1 MDLRVSRTLS
11 IPAVELEWRFSR
23 ASGPGGQHVNT
34 SSTRVELSWNIAAS
48 HTLSPGQRERLLER
62 LSSRLTDGN
71 ITVSAA
77 EQRSQLL
84 NRRSAQEKLG
94 QIIAAALAP
103 ESAQAQGNEA
113 NEGIPTPP
121 LGDQG
126 PALADQG
133 AAAAADPVIRGGAR
147 SVDECA
153 AIGAA
158 PMPARFHQFPAKRGA
173 MPRRNGSYF
182 GSWPLAVGPT
192 HRAQGLSG
200 WDSDSAVER
209 SWSRWRKG
217 MTSPR
222 RSRSGTP
229 GPPSGR
235 WIIRRGGGA

>member
-103 ESAQAQGNEA
+103 DPPKRRATKPTKGSQRRRLETKAQRSQTKAQRRR
-113 NEGIPTPP
+113 PT
-121 LGDQG
+121 L
-126 PALADQG
+126 
-133 AAAAADPVIRGGAR
+133 
-147 SVDECA
+147 
-153 AIGAA
+153 
-158 PMPARFHQFPAKRGA
+158 
-173 MPRRNGSYF
+173 
-182 GSWPLAVGPT
+182 
-192 HRAQGLSG
+192 
-200 WDSDSAVER
+200 
-209 SWSRWRKG
+209 
-217 MTSPR
+217 
-222 RSRSGTP
+222 
-229 GPPSGR
+229 
-235 WIIRRGGGA
+235 

>member
-48 HTLSPGQRERLLER
+48 HVLSQGQRERLLER

-103 ESAQAQGNEA
+103 DPPKRRATKPTKGSQRRRLEAKAQRSQTKAQRRR
-113 NEGIPTPP
+113 PT
-121 LGDQG
+121 L
-126 PALADQG
+126 
-133 AAAAADPVIRGGAR
+133 
-147 SVDECA
+147 
-153 AIGAA
+153 
-158 PMPARFHQFPAKRGA
+158 
-173 MPRRNGSYF
+173 
-182 GSWPLAVGPT
+182 
-192 HRAQGLSG
+192 
-200 WDSDSAVER
+200 
-209 SWSRWRKG
+209 
-217 MTSPR
+217 
-222 RSRSGTP
+222 
-229 GPPSGR
+229 
-235 WIIRRGGGA
+235 

>member
-48 HTLSPGQRERLLER
+48 HVLSPGQRERLLER

-103 ESAQAQGNEA
+103 DPPKRRATKPTKGSQRRRLEAKAQRSQTKAQRRR
-113 NEGIPTPP
+113 PT
-121 LGDQG
+121 L
-126 PALADQG
+126 
-133 AAAAADPVIRGGAR
+133 
-147 SVDECA
+147 
-153 AIGAA
+153 
-158 PMPARFHQFPAKRGA
+158 
-173 MPRRNGSYF
+173 
-182 GSWPLAVGPT
+182 
-192 HRAQGLSG
+192 
-200 WDSDSAVER
+200 
-209 SWSRWRKG
+209 
-217 MTSPR
+217 
-222 RSRSGTP
+222 
-229 GPPSGR
+229 
-235 WIIRRGGGA
+235 